1 MYGKPGDE
9 RSACLV
15 NSLFMEFLQNLKK
28 SNTLRI
34 LFFGVATVA
43 VLALTLLNVY
53 SLYQLRN
60 TSIES
65 ATDVKKLQIE
75 EFANTIQYHFYG
87 SVWDLR
93 KLDMSTVEAGWN
105 NNQSFP
111 YQFLDVL
118 RQASED
124 PLYSDIHFIY
134 KDRDGCV
141 NAEEPVYRFDT
152 ALNRFVATDD
162 VPELVCDGFGI
173 SKSRARAIMDEYRFN
188 IRTTFDSHRSLTIA
202 LVNLSDNSVVGHLNL
217 LINRDYLINDYIAG
231 EMKKTFGDA
240 DDSGIVVWLRDWI
253 QDDILLSS
261 DENFSYNRDLYPI
274 EIRQRFSESLDDWNL
289 HATILESPTIAASDA
304 SLTRN
309 LMVLG
314 VAVFVLFGALIFIF
328 INAQRE
334 RELAERQAGFL
345 ANITHEL
352 KTPLAVMQAAGENL
366 ADGRVRDEKR
376 LKSYGDHIYN
386 ESVRLKRMIE
396 KLLDAAKVD
405 SGQLST
411 EQAPHFLHELTAEFV
426 EANRNYIEDK
436 GFTFTFSHD
445 TDIPLVMVDADHVET
460 MLNNFVENAIK
471 YSVDEK
477 EIRINVENKGKF
489 VSLSVADKGTGI
501 PKQSLRYIFD
511 KFYRVEDT
519 LTAKTKGHGL
529 GLSIVKNMVEM
540 NGGTIEVK
548 SEYGKGSV
556 FTVKFPTLLS
566 SENGNPPTQSAD
578 GKDQLNKSQ
587 QQENSRQ
594 YVQ

>member
-1 MYGKPGDE
+1 
-9 RSACLV
+9 
-15 NSLFMEFLQNLKK
+15 MEFLQNLKK

-34 LFFGVATVA
+34 LFFGIATVA

-105 NNQSFP
+105 NNQTFP

-118 RQASED
+118 RQASQD

-141 NAEEPVYRFDT
+141 NPDEPVYHYDETTQRFS
-152 ALNRFVATDD
+152 ATDD
-162 VPELVCDGFGI
+162 VPQLVCDGFGI
-173 SKSRARAIMDEYRFN
+173 SKSRARAIVDEYRFN

-217 LINRDYLINDYIAG
+217 LINRDYLINDYIAE

-261 DENFSYNRDLYPI
+261 DENYSYNRELYPI
-274 EIRQRFSESLDDWNL
+274 DIRQRFSDSLDDWNL

-304 SLTRN
+304 SLMRN
-309 LMVLG
+309 LIVLG
-314 VAVFVLFGALIFIF
+314 VSVFVLLGALIFIF

-366 ADGRVRDEKR
+366 SDGRVRDEKR

-411 EQAPHFLHELTAEFV
+411 QQAPHFLHELTSEFI
-426 EANRNYIEDK
+426 EANRGYIEGK
-436 GFTFTFSHD
+436 GFTLTFSHD
-445 TDIPLVMVDADHVET
+445 KNLPLVMVDPDHIET

-477 EIRINVENKGKF
+477 EIHIEVKKSGNY

-501 PKQSLRYIFD
+501 PKQSMRYIFD
-511 KFYRVEDT
+511 KFYRVEDS

-540 NGGTIEVK
+540 NGGRIDVK

-556 FTVKFPTLLS
+556 FTVKFPTLLP
-566 SENGNPPTQSAD
+566 SETDDPSEPSAA
-578 GKDQLNKSQ
+578 KTEQTNRSLNTEKIGP
-587 QQENSRQ
+587 